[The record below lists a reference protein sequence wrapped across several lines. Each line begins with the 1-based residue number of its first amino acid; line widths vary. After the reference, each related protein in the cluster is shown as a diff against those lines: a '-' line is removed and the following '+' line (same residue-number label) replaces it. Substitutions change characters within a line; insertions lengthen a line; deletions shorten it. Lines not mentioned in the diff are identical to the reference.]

1 MKSLDEQLR
10 ELTASDSEPIKVSL
24 PSPFYNRLV
33 LAGRRRFG
41 TIPKPELTKK
51 ALVHAAAL
59 GLLLWE
65 KDLNSKPRKV
75 NAVASKT
82 KAK

>member
-1 MKSLDEQLR
+1 MKSLEEQLR
-10 ELTASDSEPIKVSL
+10 ELTASESEPIKVSL
-24 PSPFYNRLV
+24 PAPFYQRLV

-41 TIPKPELTKK
+41 TIAKPELTKK

-59 GLLLWE
+59 GLLAWE
-65 KDLNSKPRKV
+65 KELNYRVKTAKQKV
-75 NAVASKT
+75 QK

>member
-1 MKSLDEQLR
+1 MKSIEEQLR
-10 ELTASDSEPIKVSL
+10 ELTASDAEPIKVSL

-65 KDLNSKPRKV
+65 KELNGR
-75 NAVASKT
+75 A
-82 KAK
+82 KAKPQKKGK